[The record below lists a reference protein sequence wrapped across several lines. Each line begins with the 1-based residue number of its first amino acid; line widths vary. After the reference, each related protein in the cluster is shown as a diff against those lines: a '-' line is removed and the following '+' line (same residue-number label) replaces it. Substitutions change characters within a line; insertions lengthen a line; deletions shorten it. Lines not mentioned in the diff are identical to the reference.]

1 MTHPTFFKQEY
12 QEDDNVVT
20 IADVAQLAGVSV
32 STVSRIL
39 NGKPDVSPATRE
51 RVQRVIAELGYIPQV
66 SAQSL
71 AARRSRTIA
80 LLFPMDHVR
89 LTQLELDFLV
99 GAATAAEAQG
109 YFLNLMTSPTPPN
122 RLLSLYRSRQ
132 VDGVVLMQVRM
143 RDKRVQALV
152 EKNHPFVMIGRT
164 AYSDGLSY
172 VDLDFEAALTL
183 AFEHLHTAG
192 HRQIGFIARP
202 ALMRERDIG
211 SAVRSLQGYLNACA
225 THNCQPIYCEPDME
239 AEHVHAAT
247 LRLLLDNPDI
257 TALIVA
263 NGTASVPALRA
274 ASALGRRVPH
284 DLAMSAITTN
294 RLAELVTPPLTAIN
308 FPTDHMGHQAT
319 EILLNLLKDANQPPQ
334 QVLLAPELVIRETTG
349 TRHR

>member
-1 MTHPTFFKQEY
+1 MNNHPTVFEHDAQPG
-12 QEDDNVVT
+12 EDVVT
-20 IADVAQLAGVSV
+20 IADVAAAAGVSV

-51 RVQRVIAELGYIPQV
+51 RVQRVIAELGYTPQV

-99 GAATAAEAQG
+99 GAAEAVEAQN

-143 RDKRVQALV
+143 RDKRVHALV
-152 EKNHPFVMIGRT
+152 EKKHPFVMIGRT
-164 AYSDGLSY
+164 AQTDGLNY
-172 VDLDFEAALTL
+172 VDLDFNAALAL
-183 AFEHLHTAG
+183 AYSHLHAAG

-202 ALMRERDIG
+202 ALMREQDIG
-211 SAVRSLQGYLNACA
+211 SAVRSLQGYLDACTA
-225 THNCQPIYCEPDME
+225 HGCPPAYCEPDLE
-239 AEHVHAAT
+239 ADHVHEAT
-247 LRLLLDNPDI
+247 HRLLMENPGI

-274 ASALGRRVPH
+274 AAALGRRVPD
-284 DLAMSAITTN
+284 DLALIAVTTN
-294 RLAELVTPPLTAIN
+294 RLAELVTPRLTTIN
-308 FPTDHMGHQAT
+308 FPTDRMGYHAAK
-319 EILLNLLKDANQPPQ
+319 ILLRLLKDGDQPAQ
-334 QVLLAPELVIRETTG
+334 QMLLPPELVIRETT
-349 TRHR
+349 